1 MSGKL
6 DMTYDEKTITASLD
20 GYLINTDID
29 PFSGYIQLIAINIK
43 TGKAY
48 LLKKGQRL
56 DGQDTSK
63 GFWIDDITGSVAA
76 LPAGEYRVFLAA
88 KDDEEETWQPI
99 RSHEVDHNSYIL
111 VINENREIESLELD
125 SDSSWTGIESVVTS
139 GNTTP
144 AVRGVYSLD
153 GRYLGNDVSKLG
165 KGLYIVNG
173 EKVVK

>member
-1 MSGKL
+1 M
-6 DMTYDEKTITASLD
+6 
-20 GYLINTDID
+20 
-29 PFSGYIQLIAINIK
+29 
-43 TGKAY
+43 
-48 LLKKGQRL
+48 
-56 DGQDTSK
+56 
-63 GFWIDDITGSVAA
+63 DDITGSVAA
-76 LPAGEYRVFLAA
+76 LPAGEYRVFLSA
-88 KDDEEETWQPI
+88 KDDDETTWQPI
-99 RSHEVDHNSYIL
+99 RSHEVDHNSYTL
-111 VINENREIESLELD
+111 VINEDREIESLELD